1 MSKIA
6 NDGLTQSGTGCFIAV
21 LVLYGNSGL
30 KGLRRSLHVSFVV
43 SLCLCT
49 PNHTTNFC
57 AISDL
62 KFRIK
67 RKNELNSVPLQWT
80 SYAAY
85 ASQRQPAVYNFHTS
99 WCQCNSAGPMT
110 RDNGPCVQFRE
121 AVLKPSDTVTG
132 VRALE
137 GYRCSVDNATPARL
151 TSSCGWWLIS
161 PSPSPSPTVTYY
173 RHRVNL
179 LRLRTRL
186 TRAQDASSWLHLS
199 MIVKLV
205 KRSSVRSSC
214 LKFSTVRT
222 EK

>member
-1 MSKIA
+1 M
-6 NDGLTQSGTGCFIAV
+6 D
-21 LVLYGNSGL
+21 Y
-30 KGLRRSLHVSFVV
+30 
-43 SLCLCT
+43 
-49 PNHTTNFC
+49 
-57 AISDL
+57 
-62 KFRIK
+62 
-67 RKNELNSVPLQWT
+67 
-80 SYAAY
+80 
-85 ASQRQPAVYNFHTS
+85 QRQPAVYNFHTS

-151 TSSCGWWLIS
+151 TSLSSCGWWLIS
-161 PSPSPSPTVTYY
+161 LSPSPSPTVTYY

-199 MIVKLV
+199 MVVKLV

-214 LKFSTVRT
+214 LKFSTVRNKILDT
-222 EK
+222 EKFFQVSSLASLVNIPSTNLARHRVTSLISPTMLPLSQTATLKNTAIKVISHNQLINYSEAIITHHCNCMATK